1 MEKSNNLS
9 RKLKEMQAEKGK
21 SQAEFSRELGIAQS
35 TIQSIMKEG
44 NTTLDT
50 LIRISIATESSLDEL
65 VFGDSARKATREF
78 LSVLNCYNDLPEGKQ
93 GEVQLHVN
101 ALLELFNNEQ

>member
-1 MEKSNNLS
+1 M
-9 RKLKEMQAEKGK
+9 
-21 SQAEFSRELGIAQS
+21 
-35 TIQSIMKEG
+35 
-44 NTTLDT
+44 
-50 LIRISIATESSLDEL
+50 DEL